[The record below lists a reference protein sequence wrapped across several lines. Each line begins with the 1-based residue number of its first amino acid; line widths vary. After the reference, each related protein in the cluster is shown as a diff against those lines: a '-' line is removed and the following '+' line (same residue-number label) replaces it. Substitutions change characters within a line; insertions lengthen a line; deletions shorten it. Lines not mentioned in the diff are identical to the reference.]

1 MAAASPSIRLSFLAP
16 GDQSKYES
24 LFAQAAPSSK
34 FMSAAQAR
42 EVLSRSGLD
51 SETLARIWDL
61 SNVTQEPQLT
71 FPEFAVAMYLTS
83 MRMTGRDI
91 PSTLPDAIRN
101 EIQTATAMIRSTAD
115 AVAPQPTGL
124 RSSSSPSLLG
134 VQPMPQR
141 SNSTSMLQSLAKG
154 QTIQSQPTGYQ
165 QSQPTGLQQPS
176 FTGLQAQMTGVQ
188 PMPTG
193 LQQPSMTGLA
203 SQPTGMLQQ
212 QQQPTG
218 LQVPMITGVTPM
230 MGNNIQVAMPTG
242 MAGNNMDFTNQ
253 MMPDAQMGGNH
264 QFQAITGKV
273 KIPWAVTTEEKQ
285 RYSKVFK
292 SWDTDN
298 KGYISG
304 DKAKEIFTQSGLAQ
318 NILMQIWNLSDPNNQ
333 GKLNV
338 DEFCVAMHLIYRKL
352 NGYDVPTSLPAE
364 LVPPSTRQLKETVSE
379 LKNSILQDIAKKRHL
394 TNFSSSPSL
403 SPPTT
408 RGSPSRARSV
418 SPGPT
423 SSSSSSRRREK
434 YVDNDDSEP
443 VYVSSARRM
452 GPDRSRWGQS
462 RDGNGSPSPTASK
475 SSGTT
480 TSSYGY
486 RGKAT
491 RISDMRKEIAQQ
503 KERLKQLEQEAISR
517 KATPYNELSY
527 TDRKDIDEVKEKI
540 RELQSEIVRSGGDDE
555 GGSHAWDKYSRQTTE
570 LADIT
575 EQEKSLESEIQ
586 YLIETSLRKLVQQLQ
601 ETEEDLAEKKKQ
613 LTKLKASKES
623 SSNSTAGLDIVG
635 TGPNG
640 EITESDRIRAKA
652 KAMVAARMGKITGKS
667 STIDVTAELDAID
680 QEKMAFIGHADSV
693 SAMIQDVEDQVN
705 SVRMETSLLGLDIRK
720 HEQDQK
726 KIDERQ
732 RFEKG
737 DGVAMD
743 LKDFIQQL
751 AFEVATAKAP
761 DVDPSFESR
770 FPSFEP

>member
-1 MAAASPSIRLSFLAP
+1 M
-16 GDQSKYES
+16 
-24 LFAQAAPSSK
+24 
-34 FMSAAQAR
+34 
-42 EVLSRSGLD
+42 
-51 SETLARIWDL
+51 
-61 SNVTQEPQLT
+61 TQEPQLT

-318 NILMQIWNLSDPNNQ
+318 NILMQIW
-333 GKLNV
+333 
-338 DEFCVAMHLIYRKL
+338 
-352 NGYDVPTSLPAE
+352 
-364 LVPPSTRQLKETVSE
+364 
-379 LKNSILQDIAKKRHL
+379 
-394 TNFSSSPSL
+394 
-403 SPPTT
+403 
-408 RGSPSRARSV
+408 
-418 SPGPT
+418 
-423 SSSSSSRRREK
+423 
-434 YVDNDDSEP
+434 
-443 VYVSSARRM
+443 
-452 GPDRSRWGQS
+452 
-462 RDGNGSPSPTASK
+462 
-475 SSGTT
+475 
-480 TSSYGY
+480 
-486 RGKAT
+486 
-491 RISDMRKEIAQQ
+491 
-503 KERLKQLEQEAISR
+503 
-517 KATPYNELSY
+517 
-527 TDRKDIDEVKEKI
+527 
-540 RELQSEIVRSGGDDE
+540 
-555 GGSHAWDKYSRQTTE
+555 
-570 LADIT
+570 
-575 EQEKSLESEIQ
+575 
-586 YLIETSLRKLVQQLQ
+586 
-601 ETEEDLAEKKKQ
+601 
-613 LTKLKASKES
+613 
-623 SSNSTAGLDIVG
+623 
-635 TGPNG
+635 
-640 EITESDRIRAKA
+640 
-652 KAMVAARMGKITGKS
+652 
-667 STIDVTAELDAID
+667 
-680 QEKMAFIGHADSV
+680 
-693 SAMIQDVEDQVN
+693 
-705 SVRMETSLLGLDIRK
+705 
-720 HEQDQK
+720 
-726 KIDERQ
+726 
-732 RFEKG
+732 
-737 DGVAMD
+737 
-743 LKDFIQQL
+743 
-751 AFEVATAKAP
+751 
-761 DVDPSFESR
+761 
-770 FPSFEP
+770 

>member
-101 EIQTATAMIRSTAD
+101 EIQTATAMIRSTTD
-115 AVAPQPTGL
+115 TVPPQPTGL

-165 QSQPTGLQQPS
+165 QSQPTGMQQPS

-253 MMPDAQMGGNH
+253 MMPNAQMGGNH

-292 SWDTDN
+292 SWDADN

-364 LVPPSTRQLKETVSE
+364 LVPPSTRQLNETVSE

-462 RDGNGSPSPTASK
+462 RDGSPSPTASK

-540 RELQSEIVRSGGDDE
+540 RELQSEIRSR
-555 GGSHAWDKYSRQTTE
+555 SN
-570 LADIT
+570 L
-575 EQEKSLESEIQ
+575 KSN

-623 SSNSTAGLDIVG
+623 SNSAAGLDIVG